1 MAKQIIRLIH
11 CLADRI
17 NRDERIGDKLKVV
30 FLNNYRVSWLKIIP
44 AAEVSEQIS
53 TAGKEASGTG
63 NMKLMLNGALTVG
76 TFDGANVEIY
86 NAVGADNIFIF
97 GMTAR
102 EVEELYR
109 SGSYNPRKIY
119 ESDDDLRKILDQLAG
134 DFLTPGGYPVFKD
147 IADSLLTGNGGM
159 PDPYMVIKDFD
170 SYRRIQQQ
178 VDKEYRCPGI
188 WWKKAI
194 INTACAGVFS
204 SDLTVGKYNDRIWKL
219 SGR

>member
-1 MAKQIIRLIH
+1 MYLYNRLSEDPGFDMHPRTFIFGAKAASGYHMAKQIIRLIH

-30 FLNNYRVSWLKIIP
+30 FLNNYRVSLAEKIIP

-119 ESDDDLRKILDQLAG
+119 EAMMI
-134 DFLTPGGYPVFKD
+134 
-147 IADSLLTGNGGM
+147 
-159 PDPYMVIKDFD
+159 
-170 SYRRIQQQ
+170 
-178 VDKEYRCPGI
+178 
-188 WWKKAI
+188 
-194 INTACAGVFS
+194 
-204 SDLTVGKYNDRIWKL
+204 
-219 SGR
+219 